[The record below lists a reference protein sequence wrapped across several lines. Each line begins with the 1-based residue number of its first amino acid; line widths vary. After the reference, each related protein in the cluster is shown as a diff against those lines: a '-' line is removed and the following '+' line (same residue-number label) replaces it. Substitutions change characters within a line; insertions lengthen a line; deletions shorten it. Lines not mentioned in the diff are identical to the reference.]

1 MKTYINRICLLIL
14 FFSILFTFVGCENI
28 HSDNKNILPPDNEYK
43 VTIKQGVW
51 GNVWFWEGDFMPTTD
66 NSSNG
71 NITAVERD
79 VYIYEATTDSMVEPP
94 NGSTF
99 HTKIN
104 SQLISI
110 IRSDAS
116 GFFQF
121 SLEPGKY
128 SFFVKEDSLFYANL
142 WDGEGHIQSATVS
155 ENSITKRQLDINYN
169 AVY

>member
-1 MKTYINRICLLIL
+1 MKTYINRIYFL
-14 FFSILFTFVGCENI
+14 FLFLFVFEGCDNFL
-28 HSDNKNILPPDNEYK
+28 SDNGNKLPPDNEYK

-51 GNVWFWEGDFMPTTD
+51 GNFWFWEGNFMPTTD
-66 NSSNG
+66 NSSSG
-71 NITAVERD
+71 KITAVERD
-79 VYIYEATTDSMVEPP
+79 VYIYEATADSMVEPP
-94 NGSTF
+94 NSSTF

-116 GFFQF
+116 GFFQI

-142 WDGEGHIQSATVS
+142 WDGEGHIQSAIIS
-155 ENSITKRQLDINYN
+155 ANSITKRQIDITYN